1 MRQSND
7 PYNLQ
12 RFLDAQRGV
21 YEQALAEIE
30 DGQKSSH
37 WMWFIF
43 PQLDGLGSSPTAKRY
58 AITSAD
64 EAKAYLRDPVLGARL
79 LQCAEAALRLQG
91 LSATEIFGYPDDMKL
106 RSCATLFAHVSPP
119 GSVFE
124 KLLAKYFGAHAD
136 EKTLRL
142 LGERG

>member
-1 MRQSND
+1 MTQSSD
-7 PYNLQ
+7 PFNLE
-12 RFLDAQRGV
+12 RFLQAQRGV
-21 YEQALAEIE
+21 HEQALAEIQ

-64 EAKAYLRDPVLGARL
+64 EAKAYLREPVLGARL
-79 LQCAEAALRLQG
+79 LQCAEATLQLQG
-91 LSATEIFGYPDDMKL
+91 LSAAEIFGYPDDMKL

-124 KLLAKYFGAHAD
+124 KVLEKYFGRHPD
-136 EKTLRL
+136 EKTLQL